1 MHIEDSN
8 TQDLTNTGLAFAA
21 EDKKDM
27 ALFDALSK
35 QAAKHEQFCKTLPT
49 QDPAIFFDATAHAMT
64 TGLGKRGSQAK
75 RLFGVPAAKAL
86 PFV

>member
-8 TQDLTNTGLAFAA
+8 PKDLTNTGLVFAA
-21 EDKKDM
+21 EDKNDM

-35 QAAKHEQFCKTLPT
+35 QAAKTLPT

-64 TGLGKRGSQAK
+64 ICLGKRGSQAK

-86 PFV
+86 PFM

>member
-1 MHIEDSN
+1 MEDSN
-8 TQDLTNTGLAFAA
+8 TQDLTNTGLVFAA

-35 QAAKHEQFCKTLPT
+35 QAANRSMSKCKTLST